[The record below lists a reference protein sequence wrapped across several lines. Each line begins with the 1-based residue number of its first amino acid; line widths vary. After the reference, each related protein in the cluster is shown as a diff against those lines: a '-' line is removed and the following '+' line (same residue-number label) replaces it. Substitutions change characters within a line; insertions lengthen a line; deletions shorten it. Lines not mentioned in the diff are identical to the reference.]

1 MDDSVGIDQHR
12 YVLFALCDEEYG
24 LAISRVQSIIRYEEP
39 TPVPHAPEG
48 VEGVFNLRG
57 QVLPLIDL
65 GWRLRGEP
73 IVPTPASRIIVAE
86 SGLGAVGLAVDRVH
100 EVASLSDDDIRPAPQ
115 AALASEMAE
124 AFIGVAS
131 IDDRLI
137 ILLDPEKALPKQP
150 AFATAGTSQEADSD
164 V

>member
-1 MDDSVGIDQHR
+1 MDDSLALADQR
-12 YVLFALCDEEYG
+12 QYVIFGLCDEEYG
-24 LAISRVQSIIRYEEP
+24 LPIGRVQSIIRYEAA

-65 GWRLRGEP
+65 GWRLRGEA
-73 IVPTPASRIIVAE
+73 ITPTPASRIIVAD

-100 EVASLSDDDIRPAPQ
+100 EVASLAVSEIRPAPQ
-115 AALASEMAE
+115 AALASEMAD
-124 AFIGVAS
+124 AFEGVANYG
-131 IDDRLI
+131 DRLI
-137 ILLDPEKALPKQP
+137 ILLDADKALPKP
-150 AFATAGTSQEADSD
+150 AFTSTGVSQEADPD

>member
-1 MDDSVGIDQHR
+1 MDESVGIDRHR
-12 YVLFALCDEEYG
+12 YVLFGLCDEEYG
-24 LAISRVQSIIRYEEP
+24 LPIARVQSIIRYEAP

-73 IVPTPASRIIVAE
+73 MTPTPASRIIVAE
-86 SGLGAVGLAVDRVH
+86 SGFGAIGLAVDRVH
-100 EVASLSDDDIRPAPQ
+100 EVVSLSDDDIRPAPQ

-124 AFIGVAS
+124 AFVGVANYEE
-131 IDDRLI
+131 RLI
-137 ILLDPEKALPKQP
+137 ILLDPDKALPKPTFISGGVQ
-150 AFATAGTSQEADSD
+150 QEADSD